1 MLQEIDERI
10 YTHHLVEPPNPDS
23 NLRRITFAMPRKLHS
38 HDKKLIQ
45 ERDDTFEWN
54 NEFWESHNKKFFQ
67 VGGTVTEPFYFYA
80 GNHPTIP
87 QVG

>member
-54 NEFWESHNKKFFQ
+54 NEFWKSHNKKFFQ
-67 VGGTVTEPFYFYA
+67 VGGTVTEPF
-80 GNHPTIP
+80 
-87 QVG
+87 